1 MSIFRKKQE
10 EKSCCNCAA
19 EVSAKTESAE
29 STASVKILGSGCKK
43 CNELEANVIEAL
55 RQLGMDTAV
64 EHIKDFS
71 KIAEYGVMST
81 PAVVVD
87 EKVLSFGKV
96 LKVAEAVDLIKK
108 ARG

>member
-10 EKSCCNCAA
+10 EKSCCNCTAK
-19 EVSAKTESAE
+19 VSESQKPAE

-55 RQLGMDTAV
+55 IQLEMDTAV
-64 EHIKDFS
+64 EHVKDFS
-71 KIAEYGVMST
+71 RIAEYGVMST
-81 PAVVVD
+81 PALVVD

-96 LKVAEAVDLIKK
+96 LKVAEAVNLIKK